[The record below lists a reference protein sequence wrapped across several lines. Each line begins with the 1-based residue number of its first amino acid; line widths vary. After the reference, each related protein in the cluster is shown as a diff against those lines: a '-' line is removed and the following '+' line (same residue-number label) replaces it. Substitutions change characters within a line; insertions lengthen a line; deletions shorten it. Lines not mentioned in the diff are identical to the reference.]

1 MKCPCCE
8 KDLLEFEKPKY
19 STCENEWC
27 IANNLSAV
35 WVEGTVQF
43 PALPEGIRLEVA
55 HILLETLLENQT
67 T

>member
-27 IANNLSAV
+27 IANNFGAV
-35 WVEGTVQF
+35 WIEGEISF
-43 PALPEGIRLEVA
+43 PALPEGIRLQVA
-55 HILLETLLENQT
+55 IALVK
-67 T
+67 